1 MPEETED
8 TSSAI
13 NLFSSS
19 FKQHE
24 KQRDIREEIISDM
37 IVICLGLSPSNLE
50 NVDKQLKANDNS
62 GENLNL
68 KEKLDNAISNV
79 ISKDSSSLPPPVMP
93 AEYDSRARAILF
105 KLARCLDISPLTI
118 KSREKALAQYLYFLR
133 QQQLE
138 AEKDDSQGD
147 HEIQGLH
154 TSASESLNER
164 EKRKKKWRWMAT
176 GVGVVVGA
184 TAIGLTGGLESC
196 TTCSCWHRCNNRSKY
211 RCYSCI

>member
-1 MPEETED
+1 VVAEQDVLLKMPEETED
-8 TSSAI
+8 ISLSI
-13 NLFSSS
+13 NLFSSP

-50 NVDKQLKANDNS
+50 NVDKQLKTNDNS

-79 ISKDSSSLPPPVMP
+79 ISKDSSSTPPVMP

-105 KLARCLDISPLTI
+105 KLAYFLDISPFTVR
-118 KSREKALAQYLYFLR
+118 SREKALAQYLYFLR

-138 AEKDDSQGD
+138 AEKDDSQDD
-147 HEIQGLH
+147 HEIQELQ

-184 TAIGLTGGLESC
+184 TAIGLTGGLG
-196 TTCSCWHRCNNRSKY
+196 RQY
-211 RCYSCI
+211 IF